1 MPANMTPNPQS
12 LEEVSEEQIA
22 AYLQSYFTDLETF
35 EQATREQL
43 PAELY
48 HYLSALCYQYNLYK
62 ASFENLEKIVS
73 ETQQIKQEDL

>member
-48 HYLSALCYQYNLYK
+48 HYLSALCY
-62 ASFENLEKIVS
+62 
-73 ETQQIKQEDL
+73 